1 MALKGG
7 GYRVPLD
14 SQGSLHLN
22 DWVKPSPI
30 PRILGPDIL
39 LVQKKLLPC
48 SCKYA
53 TIIHI
58 HIHTRLCS
66 FKRNMYT
73 NISFIL
79 WSLHSCLIMAA
90 KIFFWIVFLVFV
102 FFFEDLEGSVTE
114 TTNLNLWKM
123 RTAKLVFSATNC
135 RGTSPAIGTNMCL
148 ECFFSDWMEGWK
160 GMGWMRCAVI
170 KGFYFVGGGKLIL
183 WVYCIHLYTFKH
195 KYFPPNP
202 NLGMRE

>member
-1 MALKGG
+1 MTGWNPVPFPESLALTSCSSKKNYYHAAVSMQLSFTYTYIHDYVVLKETCIQIFLSSFG
-7 GYRVPLD
+7 LC
-14 SQGSLHLN
+14 
-22 DWVKPSPI
+22 
-30 PRILGPDIL
+30 IL
-39 LVQKKLLPC
+39 VSSWQQ
-48 SCKYA
+48 
-53 TIIHI
+53 
-58 HIHTRLCS
+58 R
-66 FKRNMYT
+66 F
-73 NISFIL
+73 
-79 WSLHSCLIMAA
+79 
-90 KIFFWIVFLVFV
+90 FFWIVFLVFV

>member
-1 MALKGG
+1 MPSATVKFLPGRNSSWSVVCSCV
-7 GYRVPLD
+7 YWNIYIFFCAVLF
-14 SQGSLHLN
+14 SSLHTQGCFLFFF
-22 DWVKPSPI
+22 
-30 PRILGPDIL
+30 
-39 LVQKKLLPC
+39 
-48 SCKYA
+48 YA
-53 TIIHI
+53 DAKQSALEIGAS
-58 HIHTRLCS
+58 LFCFFFFFFFFFS
-66 FKRNMYT
+66 
-73 NISFIL
+73 SL
-79 WSLHSCLIMAA
+79 WSPLVS
-90 KIFFWIVFLVFV
+90 LVFV